1 MHIYGIQLFKCTHLH
16 LCKHTHT
23 HIYIYT
29 YIIHIYIQYYI
40 HNIILYTHIYTSRY
54 YIIYIYVI
62 IYMHPHK
69 YIYIHNIILY
79 THVHTS
85 YILDLNFADLQS
97 PIWTSRRR
105 PWSRVWHCQLRCTR
119 LLAWEGT
126 PLYSTR
132 RMPETHVDKCQK
144 SAALVNGNSRILKW
158 RYVSTIL
165 LAIFCSDIPLH
176 RPYIGLIYAR
186 YLQFR
191 ILKWP
196 LNWCGGMQVMWSG
209 KQTW

>member
-1 MHIYGIQLFKCTHLH
+1 MLL
-16 LCKHTHT
+16 
-23 HIYIYT
+23 YIC
-29 YIIHIYIQYYI
+29 IHI
-40 HNIILYTHIYTSRY
+40 N
-54 YIIYIYVI
+54 
-62 IYMHPHK
+62 
-69 YIYIHNIILY
+69 IYIHNIILY

-165 LAIFCSDIPLH
+165 LAIFCWDIPLH